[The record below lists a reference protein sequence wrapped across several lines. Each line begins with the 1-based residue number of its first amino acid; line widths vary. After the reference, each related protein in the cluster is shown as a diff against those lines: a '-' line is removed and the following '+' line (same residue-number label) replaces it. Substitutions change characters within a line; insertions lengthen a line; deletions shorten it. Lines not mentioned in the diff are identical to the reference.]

1 MFSSPTLTIGAR
13 GTKALDLAIA
23 GELGLPTLL
32 LMDHA
37 ANELRRVLEELLAE
51 RGIPVRRAFVFIACG
66 TGGNGGD
73 GLALA
78 RQLCGL
84 VHRVEIYSLDPDGKR
99 TSGDAAVMFR
109 SACQLDIPIYSLA
122 TLEDRI
128 AAVQADGAGDRLVL
142 VDAVYGA
149 GFNPDRPVLQAFA
162 AYCRTL
168 ARHPEL
174 PVLACDLPSGVA
186 ADDGRLASP
195 ETAVRATVTASF
207 LFASTGNWTWPG
219 RGLAGRIV
227 VSSLGVPAAW
237 LRRRVEALNDP
248 WTTVLLNAPHAACLL
263 SPVRADAHKGSR
275 GHALMVAG
283 SSAYPGAALLA
294 ARAAHA
300 GGAGLVTAMAPPELA
315 RLILQARPETL
326 IRSWPDEAPL
336 DAFAAAAA
344 ACDAVLIGPGLAAGP
359 VPGLPRLPLVET
371 ALHHARRLIL
381 DADALNALALDGD
394 RDAAF
399 AALRARAG
407 RGQEPAVLTP
417 HPGEFQRLQP
427 FTSGESRLAAAR
439 RLAAKTGSI
448 IVLKGAGTVIA
459 CPDPAVPLRINTSG
473 NAGLARGGSGDLLAG
488 LMLALCASGLPLS
501 DAVELAVWLHG
512 DAADRML
519 PIRGE
524 RGLVAEDWLTGLSRS
539 FRATAALREKME
551 AP

>member
-23 GELGLPTLL
+23 AELGLPTLL
-32 LMDHA
+32 LMDRA
-37 ANELRRVLEELLAE
+37 AAELRRVLGELLAE
-51 RGIPVRRAFVFIACG
+51 RGIPVRRALVFIACG

-78 RQLCGL
+78 RQLSGL
-84 VHRVEIYSLDPDGKR
+84 VQRVEVYSLDPDGVR
-99 TSGDAAVMFR
+99 TTGDAAIMFR
-109 SACQLDIPIYSLA
+109 TARQLNIPIFSLA
-122 TLEDRI
+122 ELGERI
-128 AAVQADGAGDRLVL
+128 AALRSYGAGDRLVL

-149 GFNPDRPVLQAFA
+149 GFNPDRPVTPAFA

-168 ARHPEL
+168 ARYPEL

-195 ETAVRATVTASF
+195 EAAVHATVTASF

-219 RGLAGRIV
+219 RGLAGRIEV
-227 VSSLGVPAAW
+227 CSLGVPDAW
-237 LRRRVEALNDP
+237 LRTRIEALSDP
-248 WTTVLLNAPHAACLL
+248 WTTVLLDAPHAARLL
-263 SPVRADAHKGSR
+263 PPVRTDAHKGSR
-275 GHALMVAG
+275 GHVLLAAG
-283 SSAYPGAALLA
+283 SPAYPGAALLA

-300 GGAGLVTAMAPPELA
+300 GGAGLVTAMAAPELA
-315 RLILQARPETL
+315 RLILQAKPETL
-326 IRSWPDEAPL
+326 IRSWPDDAPL

-344 ACDAVLIGPGLAAGP
+344 ASDAVLVGPGLAAGP
-359 VPGLPRLPLVET
+359 VPGLPRLSLIET
-371 ALHHARRLIL
+371 ALRHARRLIL

-394 RDAAF
+394 RGSAF
-399 AALRARAG
+399 AALRARSG

-417 HPGEFQRLQP
+417 HPGEFQRLEP
-427 FTSGESRLAAAR
+427 FASGESRLAAAR

-488 LMLALCASGLPLS
+488 LMLALCASELPLT

-519 PIRGE
+519 PSCGE
-524 RGLVAEDWLTGLSRS
+524 RGLVADAWFTGLSRS
-539 FRATAALREKME
+539 FRATAALREEME